1 MDEKTIK
8 NLEQLEQMF
17 QHTCQ
22 VCDPLDYQ
30 IRQRNFLYTLANYL
44 MIPLMEHREEQKKK
58 AEEAAKIM
66 ENTGERTTTPIETI
80 NAE

>member
-1 MDEKTIK
+1 MEEKTIK

-44 MIPLMEHREEQKKK
+44 LLPLMEHREELKKK
-58 AEEAAKIM
+58 AA
-66 ENTGERTTTPIETI
+66 ENSSNLPTTDKSSTPIETI
-80 NAE
+80 NAK